1 MGSGMK
7 LIPAQTRSLSKMYGH
22 FAVAA
27 VTLTTLLAVMA
38 DGANNGAFSEKLE
51 NRETRTQ
58 LQVQDES
65 RYGKKELWRV
75 KPKGSF
81 GSDSNETLGEPTDR
95 VGAQGNSGVLYPQYA
110 LAMGS
115 AYAPAAYTALGISE
129 EEWNALTEEERQRL
143 LSQLQAGQKAAETA
157 RDDGTLAQLAA
168 DSRKRAGAGNF
179 D

>member
-38 DGANNGAFSEKLE
+38 DGANNGAFSEELE
-51 NRETRTQ
+51 ERETKTQ
-58 LQVQDES
+58 LQVQDAS
-65 RYGKKELWRV
+65 RFGTKELWRV

-81 GSDSNETLGEPTDR
+81 GSESDGALGEPTDR
-95 VGAQGNSGVLYPQYA
+95 VGGHSNSGVLYPQYA
-110 LAMGS
+110 ASMGTP
-115 AYAPAAYTALGISE
+115 YVPAAYTVLGITE
-129 EEWNALTEEERQRL
+129 AEWNALSEEERQRL
-143 LSQLQAGQKAAETA
+143 LEQLQAGKKAADTA
-157 RDDGTLAQLAA
+157 REDGTLAKLAA